1 MIEIIPN
8 WHPIFVHFTVGLLSI
23 SVAFYVLS
31 YLSKKIKFVML
42 SSIGQELEIAARWCL
57 WAGAVITIATVL
69 AGFYAY
75 NTVKHDAPSHMAMT
89 DHRNWAI
96 VTAAVAILIA
106 IWSLWRYYKQRPIT
120 ITFILALLIMQG
132 LLLSTAWRGGEAVY
146 RYGLG
151 VMDLPDS
158 MEGPQ
163 MDGHDHGSEEI
174 KNPNENTGM
183 QPQPM
188 NEESSPHTH

>member
-23 SVAFYVLS
+23 SVVFFILA
-31 YLSKKIKFVML
+31 YLSKSLKL
-42 SSIGQELEIAARWCL
+42 SFLHAIEQELEIAARWCL
-57 WAGAVITIATVL
+57 WTGAAITIGTVL

-75 NTVKHDAPSHMAMT
+75 NTVNHDTQSHIAMT
-89 DHRNWAI
+89 SHRNWAL
-96 VTAAVAILIA
+96 VTATIAILIA
-106 IWSLWRYYKQRPIT
+106 LWSMWRHCKQKPLSLS
-120 ITFILALLIMQG
+120 FILALLIMQG

-158 MEGPQ
+158 MDESQ
-163 MDGHDHGSEEI
+163 MDGHDHGNQDV
-174 KNPNENTGM
+174 KNPNENAVM
-183 QPQPM
+183 QPLENKNTQH
-188 NEESSPHTH
+188 EH

>member
-31 YLSKKIKFVML
+31 YLSKNLKIIVL
-42 SSIGQELEIAARWCL
+42 SSIGKELEIAARWCL

-75 NTVKHDAPSHMAMT
+75 NTVKHDTPSHMAMT

-106 IWSLWRYYKQRPIT
+106 LWSLWRYRKQKPLS

-158 MEGPQ
+158 MEGAQ
-163 MDGHDHGSEEI
+163 MDGHDHGSEDI
-174 KNPNENTGM
+174 KSPNENATV
-183 QPQPM
+183 QPM
-188 NEESSPHTH
+188 DQ

>member
-31 YLSKKIKFVML
+31 YLSKNLKIIVL
-42 SSIGQELEIAARWCL
+42 SSIGKELEIAARWCL

-75 NTVKHDAPSHMAMT
+75 NTVKHDTPSHMAMT

-106 IWSLWRYYKQRPIT
+106 LWSLWRYRKQKPLSMM
-120 ITFILALLIMQG
+120 FILALLIMQG

-158 MEGPQ
+158 MDESQ
-163 MDGHDHGSEEI
+163 MDGHDHGSGEV
-174 KNPNENTGM
+174 KSPNENTGM
-183 QPQPM
+183 QPVDK
-188 NEESSPHTH
+188 ESSPHTH